1 MLKRGWTYLLVWG
14 LAEKWGPGNV
24 DGCERGLVGGLV
36 GKWGP
41 GNVDGWERG
50 LVGD

>member
-1 MLKRGWTYLLVWG
+1 M
-14 LAEKWGPGNV
+14 